1 MRLPR
6 PVRSGVRILA
16 EHYNA
21 IVDALRQMQVTVGP
35 GLVAQQTPNG
45 LMIGLDKRVSD
56 RAKQQPATGF
66 FARVT
71 GAALQPGN
79 TRYSYTF
86 EKVQRTATAWE
97 ALTGGLALTGTAFN
111 GAEEPTV
118 SFQYSPVRTGSIV
131 RMFSTQ
137 TTGGETSTT
146 FYMFYASQ
154 NADTLPE
161 TAGIPAKQLT
171 YSVSGTLDSSTWDI
185 TVDKSMGVSVPIVT
199 WDLAPSGIATAHV
212 RRLNFDR
219 TGRLM
224 TVSAEALG
232 TVIFT
237 AERCP

>member
-56 RAKQQPATGF
+56 QAKQQPATGF

-146 FYMFYASQ
+146 FYMFYAAQ
-154 NADTLPE
+154 NADTMLESAFVP
-161 TAGIPAKQLT
+161 IS
-171 YSVSGTLDSSTWDI
+171 YSVTCPTLDTSSWSLQNN
-185 TVDKSMGVSVPIVT
+185 KGMGVSVPICNTVY
-199 WDLAPSGIATAHV
+199 DANSGNLYIHERT
-212 RRLNFDR
+212 LYFDA

-224 TVSAEALG
+224 AVTGQTLG
-232 TVIFT
+232 KIITQAVN
-237 AERCP
+237 CP